1 MILIHLVILEYMKKI
16 VNLFIT
22 LSFVAGLISCSKI
35 DSASLIGTWLSETET
50 TTERTVKYT
59 FDGSTMTITIAD
71 NNGTPFKDVYNYSLS
86 KDKISIWQTIIGG
99 SSEKSVLSITKL
111 TETSMCWVN
120 ESGKEIHFKRI
131 Q

>member
-120 ESGKEIHFKRI
+120 DSGTEIHFKRI

>member
-1 MILIHLVILEYMKKI
+1 MQMESVKKI
-16 VNLFIT
+16 ITAFIAI
-22 LSFVAGLISCSKI
+22 SIVVCYISCSKI

-86 KDKISIWQTIIGG
+86 KDKISIWLTSPGG

-111 TETSMCWVN
+111 TDTNMCWVN
-120 ESGKEIHFKRI
+120 ESGKEIQFKRI

>member
-1 MILIHLVILEYMKKI
+1 MQMESVKKI
-16 VNLFIT
+16 ITAFIT
-22 LSFVAGLISCSKI
+22 ISIVVCYISCSKI

-50 TTERTVKYT
+50 NTERTVKYT

-86 KDKISIWQTIIGG
+86 KDKISIWQTSPGG

-111 TETSMCWVN
+111 TDTNMCWVN
-120 ESGKEIHFKRI
+120 ESGKEIQFKRI

>member
-1 MILIHLVILEYMKKI
+1 MKKI

-50 TTERTVKYT
+50 TEDRSVKYS
-59 FDGSTMTITIAD
+59 FDSSTMTIILD
-71 NNGTPFKDVYNYSLS
+71 NNKGDQFKDVYNYTLS
-86 KDKISIWQTIIGG
+86 KDKISIWQTILGG

>member
-50 TTERTVKYT
+50 TEDRSVKYS
-59 FDGSTMTITIAD
+59 FDSSTMTIILD
-71 NNGTPFKDVYNYSLS
+71 NNKGDQFKDVYNYSLS
-86 KDKISIWQTIIGG
+86 KDKISIWQTILGG